1 MSKFAPSNQFSGLLD
16 LYQRAD
22 HVYSG
27 TEAMREQTTEYLP
40 RGAAEHPSNYA
51 DRLNTSVLKPIYKR
65 TIKQGVGKAFAKGM
79 IVDTVPQMERLIDN
93 CDSAGTSLVTFAK
106 GLLDN
111 AINYGIT
118 YLMVDYPVTTPNAT
132 LADERASG
140 AFPYFV
146 NIKPTQVL
154 DLRVAFV
161 GAFVQC
167 TYFRF
172 LETVVEF
179 NYLTGVEEVIEQVK
193 ELYRNPEDG
202 SINYRITRKDKEGN
216 EEVYDENKLFNM
228 TEIPIVPVYGNKV
241 SSYIGTPTLID
252 LVEQSIT
259 HWQLYSG
266 YLNSIKT
273 STIPILEVRGWNAP
287 VDDQGKPQQFILSP
301 NTAVQINNPN
311 GGLKWVN
318 SDGNGIESALK
329 AIKDLEDSMALSGLE
344 LTVDR
349 AQGTETATGR
359 LIDAAEA
366 NSILTAI
373 VMDLEWSLYKGFL
386 IAGEM
391 IGVDAS
397 ATEIDIDATFT
408 VVANTE
414 FNQVMALYTEG
425 LVDAKF
431 VLEEAKTVGIFK
443 NEATLATDVVDMMPT
458 TPEPTPVPAVTPTPT
473 PEA

>member
-1 MSKFAPSNQFSGLLD
+1 MSKFVPSNQFSGLLD
-16 LYQRAD
+16 LYSRAD
-22 HVYSG
+22 DVYSG
-27 TEAMREQTTEYLP
+27 TESMRNKTTEYLP
-40 RGAAEHPSNYA
+40 RGMAEHASNYA
-51 DRLNTSVLKPIYKR
+51 ERLSTSVLKPIYKR

-79 IVDTVPQMERLIDN
+79 IVNTVSPMERLIDN
-93 CDSAGTSLVTFAK
+93 ADGAGTSLITFSKA
-106 GLLDN
+106 LLDN

-118 YLMVDYPVTTPNAT
+118 YLMIDYPITTPNAT

-146 NIKPTQVL
+146 NIKPTAVL

-161 GAFVQC
+161 GAYVQC

-179 NYLTGVEEVIEQVK
+179 NYLTGVEESMEQVK

-202 SINYRITRKDKEGN
+202 SINYRITRKDEDGN
-216 EEVYDENKLFNM
+216 EFVFDENQLFNM

-252 LVEQSIT
+252 LVEMSIT

-287 VDDQGKPQQFILSP
+287 VDEQGKPEAFILSP
-301 NTAVQINNPN
+301 NTAVQITDPQ

-344 LTVDR
+344 LTVNR

-366 NSILTAI
+366 NSILTSI
-373 VMDLEWSLYKGFL
+373 VMDLEWSLYKAFI
-386 IAGEM
+386 IAAEM
-391 IGVDAS
+391 IKVDATD
-397 ATEIDIDATFT
+397 TEIDIDASFT
-408 VVANTE
+408 VVGNTE
-414 FNQVMALYTEG
+414 FNHVMALYSEG
-425 LVDAKF
+425 LVDAKY

-443 NEATLATDVVDMMPT
+443 TESILAKDIEDIMPSENTSNNTLQNDSVESV
-458 TPEPTPVPAVTPTPT
+458 
-473 PEA
+473 